1 MANNCW
7 NYAVLSGD
15 KAVLD
20 DIQERFSKYD
30 DFNYFIHFGDYVLK
44 KETQTNTDDY
54 YLYGTK
60 WWQFNIDERTDNTM
74 TISGDSAWS
83 PPLELLRQISEV
95 YNVTIEGEYN
105 ECGMDF
111 GGFFYCEDGCL
122 EDNEMTY
129 FEYQLE
135 SDREWAINEVIDNL
149 SDCDE
154 EFDESEYPQLTQ
166 QEKEYIVE
174 QLKQRA

>member
-15 KAVLD
+15 KAALD
-20 DIQERFSKYD
+20 EIQERFSKYG
-30 DFNYFIHFGDYVLK
+30 DFNYFIEFGDYVLK
-44 KETQTNTDDY
+44 KETKTSTDHY

-60 WWQFNIDERTDNTM
+60 WWDFNIDERTDLSL

-105 ECGMDF
+105 ECGMGF
-111 GGFFYCEDGCL
+111 GGFFSAYEGGLD
-122 EDNEMTY
+122 DNQMTY
-129 FEYQLE
+129 REYQLE
-135 SDREWAINEVIDNL
+135 CDRDWAIQDIIDDL
-149 SDCDE
+149 ESFEE
-154 EFDESEYPQLTQ
+154 EFNEEDYDYLTQ
-166 QEKEYIVE
+166 EEKEYIKK
-174 QLKQRA
+174 QLKK